1 MSDTYKERL
10 WTKDFLFTSVANL
23 ILMLSLYLLLVT
35 MATYAMDTYDA
46 SVSMGGFVSSIFI
59 IGALFGR
66 LYGGKQIAVVGNKK
80 MLLIGT
86 VSVLVA
92 TSLYF
97 LPLGLYPLMV
107 LRFLHGLAMGL
118 ATTATST
125 IVSQII
131 PTSRSGEGI
140 GYFSMSVVMATAIGP
155 LIGVMLLT
163 QFGFNS
169 IFLFSL
175 IMAAL
180 SLVLSLSLQPPE
192 VKVEAGRKGFRIT
205 DYFEARALPISIA
218 MFVLA
223 LAYSGIL
230 SFVTE
235 YAAEI
240 DLVEA
245 GSFFFLVY
253 GMSVL
258 LSRPFTGRLMDQ
270 RGANIVVYPALVSF
284 AAGMLMLSQ
293 SFAGWMFLA
302 AGVLMG
308 LGYGNFQSIAQALA
322 IKLTPHH
329 RMGLANST
337 YFIALDLGLGLGPLM
352 LGYIVPVFGY
362 RGMYMVLV
370 AVILG
375 GIGVYHFMHGRRD
388 GAVAVG
394 RNRA

>member
-10 WTKDFLFTSVANL
+10 WTKDFVFTSVANL

-66 LYGGKQIAVVGNKK
+66 LYGGKRIAVVGNRK

-86 VSVLVA
+86 VSVLLA

-192 VKVEAGRKGFRIT
+192 VKVETGRKGFRIT

-223 LAYSGIL
+223 LAYSSIL

-240 DLVEA
+240 NLVEA

-302 AGVLMG
+302 AAVLMG

-352 LGYIVPVFGY
+352 LGYIVPVSGY

-370 AVILG
+370 AVILA
-375 GIGVYHFMHGRRD
+375 GIAVYHFMHGRRD
-388 GAVAVG
+388 GEVTVG
-394 RNRA
+394 RNGA

>member
-1 MSDTYKERL
+1 MTDTYKERL
-10 WTKDFLFTSVANL
+10 WTKDFIFTSAANL
-23 ILMLSLYLLLVT
+23 VLMLSMYLLLVT
-35 MATYAMDTYDA
+35 MATYAMDTYGA

-66 LYGGKQIAVVGNKK
+66 LYGGKQIARIGNRK

-92 TSLYF
+92 TALYF
-97 LPLGLYPLMV
+97 LPLGIYLLMV
-107 LRFLHGLAMGL
+107 LRLLHGAAIGL

-125 IVSQII
+125 IVSQLI

-140 GYFSMSVVMATAIGP
+140 GYFSLSVVMATAIGP

-163 QFGFNS
+163 QYGFNS
-169 IFLFSL
+169 IFLFSF
-175 IMAAL
+175 IMAIL
-180 SLVLSLSLQPPE
+180 CLVLSVSLKPPE
-192 VKVEAGRKGFRIT
+192 VEAEAERKGFRIT

-223 LAYSGIL
+223 IGYSGIL
-230 SFVTE
+230 SYVTE

-245 GSFFFLVY
+245 GSFFFLIY
-253 GMSVL
+253 GISVL

-293 SFAGWMFLA
+293 AGAGWMFLA
-302 AGVLMG
+302 AAIFMG

-352 LGYIVPVFGY
+352 LGYIVPLSGY
-362 RGMYMVLV
+362 RGMYLSLV
-370 AVILG
+370 VVILV
-375 GIGVYHFMHGRRD
+375 GIVVYHFMHGRKDKEITRVG
-388 GAVAVG
+388 GAD
-394 RNRA
+394 

>member
-1 MSDTYKERL
+1 MTDTYKERL
-10 WTKDFLFTSVANL
+10 WTKDFIFTSAANL
-23 ILMLSLYLLLVT
+23 VLMLSMYLLLVT
-35 MATYAMDTYDA
+35 MATYAMDTYGA

-66 LYGGKQIAVVGNKK
+66 LYGGKQIARVGNRK

-92 TSLYF
+92 TTLYF
-97 LPLGLYPLMV
+97 LPLGIYPLMV
-107 LRFLHGLAMGL
+107 LRFLHGAAIGL

-125 IVSQII
+125 IVSQLI

-140 GYFSMSVVMATAIGP
+140 GYFSLSVVMATAVGP

-163 QFGFNS
+163 QYGFNS
-169 IFLFSL
+169 IFLFSF
-175 IMAAL
+175 IMAIL
-180 SLVLSLSLQPPE
+180 CLVLSVSLRPPE
-192 VKVEAGRKGFRIT
+192 VEAEAERKGFRVT
-205 DYFEARALPISIA
+205 DYVEARALPISIA

-223 LAYSGIL
+223 IGYSGIL
-230 SFVTE
+230 SYVTE

-245 GSFFFLVY
+245 GSFFFLIY
-253 GMSVL
+253 GISVL

-293 SFAGWMFLA
+293 AGAGWVFLA
-302 AGVLMG
+302 AAIFMG

-352 LGYIVPVFGY
+352 LGYIVPLSGY
-362 RGMYMVLV
+362 RGMYLSLV
-370 AVILG
+370 VVILV
-375 GIGVYHFMHGRRD
+375 GIVVYHFMHGRKDKEIARVG
-388 GAVAVG
+388 GAD
-394 RNRA
+394 

>member
-10 WTKDFLFTSVANL
+10 WTKDFVFTSTANL
-23 ILMLSLYLLLVT
+23 VLMLSMYLLLVT
-35 MATYAMDTYDA
+35 MATYAMDTYGA

-66 LYGGKQIAVVGNKK
+66 LYGGKQIARVGNRK

-92 TSLYF
+92 TALYF
-97 LPLGLYPLMV
+97 LPLGIYPLMV
-107 LRFLHGLAMGL
+107 LRFLHGVALGL

-125 IVSQII
+125 IVSQLI

-140 GYFSMSVVMATAIGP
+140 GYFSLSVVMATAIGP

-163 QFGFNS
+163 QYGFNS

-175 IMAAL
+175 IMAILSLAL
-180 SLVLSLSLQPPE
+180 SVSLRPPE
-192 VKVEAGRKGFRIT
+192 VEAEADRKGFRIT

-245 GSFFFLVY
+245 GSFFFLIY
-253 GMSVL
+253 GISVL

-284 AAGMLMLSQ
+284 AVGMLMLSQ
-293 SFAGWMFLA
+293 AGAGWMFLA
-302 AGVLMG
+302 AAIFMG

-352 LGYIVPVFGY
+352 LGYIVPLSGY
-362 RGMYMVLV
+362 RGMYLSLV
-370 AVILG
+370 AVILI
-375 GIGVYHFMHGRRD
+375 GIVVYHLMHGRKDRE
-388 GAVAVG
+388 VAG
-394 RNRA
+394 GGDAA